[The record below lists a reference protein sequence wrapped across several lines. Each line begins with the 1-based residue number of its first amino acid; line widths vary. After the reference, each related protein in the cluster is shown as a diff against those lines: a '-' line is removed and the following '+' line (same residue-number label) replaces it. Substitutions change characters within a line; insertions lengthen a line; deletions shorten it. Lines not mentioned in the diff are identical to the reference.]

1 MFEKS
6 IKAFLSYLYL
16 KIHCHL
22 PIDEFRLMVREL
34 CPLHYLGI
42 QINRDDVCRCKCRCG
57 GGGGRVKLLCKLIEQ
72 SQGWKAARIE
82 LAKQ

>member
-6 IKAFLSYLYL
+6 IKAFLSYLYF
-16 KIHCHL
+16 KIHCRL
-22 PIDEFRLMVREL
+22 PVDEFRLMVRELL

-42 QINRDDVCRCKCRCG
+42 QINRDDVCRGKCRC
-57 GGGGRVKLLCKLIEQ
+57 GGGRVKLLCKLIEQ